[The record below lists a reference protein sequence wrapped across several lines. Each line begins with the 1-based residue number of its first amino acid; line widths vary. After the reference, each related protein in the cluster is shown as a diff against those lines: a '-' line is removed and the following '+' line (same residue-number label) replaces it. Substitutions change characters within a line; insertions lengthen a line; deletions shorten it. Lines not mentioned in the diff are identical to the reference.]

1 MWLPQIEA
9 LFDIRVMD
17 ADAPSY
23 VSHSVANVLTM
34 AEEEK
39 KKRKYL
45 KAAEARRG
53 SFSPFVVTADGAL
66 GPEAVLF
73 LCHLAEKLSA
83 GWEKS
88 YGEILGWIKAR
99 LSFAVIR
106 ATDLC

>member
-45 KAAEARRG
+45 TAAEARRG
-53 SFSPFVVTADGAL
+53 SFSPFVVTTDGAL
-66 GPEAVLF
+66 EPEAVLF
-73 LCHLAEKLSA
+73 LRRLAEKLSA

-88 YGEILGWIKAR
+88 YGEILDWIKAR

-106 ATDLC
+106 ATDL

>member
-1 MWLPQIEA
+1 MVIQNNNNYNNYIKKKCG
-9 LFDIRVMD
+9 
-17 ADAPSY
+17 
-23 VSHSVANVLTM
+23 HVLAM

-39 KKRKYL
+39 KRKCL
-45 KAAEARRG
+45 TATEARRG
-53 SFSPFVVTADGAL
+53 SLSPFVVTVDDAL

-106 ATDLC
+106 ATDLCLRGSRIR